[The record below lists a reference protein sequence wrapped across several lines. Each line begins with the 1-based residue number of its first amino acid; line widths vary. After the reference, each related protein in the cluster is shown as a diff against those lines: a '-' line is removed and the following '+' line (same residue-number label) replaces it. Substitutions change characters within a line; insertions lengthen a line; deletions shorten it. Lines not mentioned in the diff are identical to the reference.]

1 MGGVSE
7 SLKEAFETGEGYVGM
22 KIRKVGE
29 HKQRSLAFLRGDL
42 LTTAEI
48 EDRQATH
55 ATREL
60 FPLLL
65 CVPVRP
71 FLASRAGEGLGECL
85 SPMSQYFRHLS
96 LL

>member
-7 SLKEAFETGEGYVGM
+7 SLREAFETGEGHVGM
-22 KIRKVGE
+22 KIREAGE
-29 HKQRSLAFLRGDL
+29 HKQRSLALLRGGL
-42 LTTAEI
+42 LTTVEI
-48 EDRQATH
+48 QDRQATH
-55 ATREL
+55 VTREL

-65 CVPVRP
+65 HVPARP

-85 SPMSQYFRHLS
+85 PPMSQYFRHLS